1 MNLSNLP
8 IYIILVSA
16 AGAAAWAAYRC
27 ARPYRRNLHR
37 AECLKT
43 QGELSAAAD
52 AYLALLE
59 TEYARKW
66 KNVARIVHLTD
77 CARALLARTRRR
89 EDERRILEHSMR
101 LCLTATRSRSWEKWQ
116 RRLEKL
122 DDDPS
127 VHTV

>member
-16 AGAAAWAAYRC
+16 AGATAWAAYRS

-37 AECLKT
+37 AEYLKT

-66 KNVARIVHLTD
+66 KNIARIVHLTD

-101 LCLTATRSRSWEKWQ
+101 LCLTATGSRSWEKWQ

-122 DDDPS
+122 DDGPS

>member
-16 AGAAAWAAYRC
+16 ACAATWAAYRS

-37 AECLKT
+37 AEYLKT

-59 TEYARKW
+59 AEYARKW

>member
-16 AGAAAWAAYRC
+16 ACTAAWAAYRS

-37 AECLKT
+37 AEYLKT

-127 VHTV
+127 VHPV

>member
-16 AGAAAWAAYRC
+16 ACATAWAAYRC

-37 AECLKT
+37 AEYLKT

-127 VHTV
+127 VHPV

>member
-1 MNLSNLP
+1 MELP
-8 IYIILVSA
+8 IILIFVAFVSV
-16 AGAAAWAAYRC
+16 AAAVGFADYRS
-27 ARPYRRNLHR
+27 ARPYRECLRR
-37 AECLKT
+37 AEHLKT

-59 TEYARKW
+59 TEYARRW

-89 EDERRILEHSMR
+89 DDERRILGHSLR
-101 LCLTATRSRSWEKWQ
+101 LCLTATRSCSWEKWQ

-122 DDDPS
+122 DDEQNTPAA
-127 VHTV
+127 